1 MSTVEPIGAGA
12 SGRLW
17 EGKVAIVIGGA
28 QGTGAAIATEGLAD
42 GARVWIFDVADEPGR
57 VAAEHIGPQCTY
69 LHVDVTYEESVASA
83 VAEVIR
89 VAARLT
95 SW

>member
-28 QGTGAAIATEGLAD
+28 QGTGAAIAT
-42 GARVWIFDVADEPGR
+42 
-57 VAAEHIGPQCTY
+57 
-69 LHVDVTYEESVASA
+69 
-83 VAEVIR
+83 
-89 VAARLT
+89 
-95 SW
+95 